1 MWEPPSLASRPSSL
15 WNGLTWRQLQ
25 AQCLIGGQRFRQGM
39 LRVVKSAERKPLAAV
54 VCSHPPRW
62 RWTARCTCLR
72 PGRRRQS
79 QTELGREVLEG
90 QLLLAMRR
98 RRHRLL
104 LQRLAV
110 SDARVGWE

>member
-1 MWEPPSLASRPSSL
+1 MRE
-15 WNGLTWRQLQ
+15 
-25 AQCLIGGQRFRQGM
+25 GM
-39 LRVVKSAERKPLAAV
+39 RIVVKLAQRKPLVAV
-54 VCSHPPRW
+54 VCSRPPRW
-62 RWTARCTCLR
+62 PWTVNCTCLR